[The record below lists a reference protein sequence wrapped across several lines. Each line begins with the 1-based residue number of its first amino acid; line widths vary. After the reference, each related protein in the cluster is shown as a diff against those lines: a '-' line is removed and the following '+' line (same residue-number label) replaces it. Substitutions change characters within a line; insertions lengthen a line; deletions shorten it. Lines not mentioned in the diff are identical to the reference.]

1 MGTALG
7 TEAFTD
13 LDFANDVALLT
24 EMPSLLILALETMN
38 HEANSVGLQ
47 VNWFKTKIQ
56 TTVSS
61 FPAGCNVSVA
71 DDNVSVAESLLI
83 LVLTSIT
90 P

>member
-1 MGTALG
+1 LGTALG

-13 LDFANDVALLT
+13 LDFANDVA
-24 EMPSLLILALETMN
+24 PVLILALETVN